1 MPGLH
6 LQSGLLFFLSPCHPA
21 LPVRIY
27 KCQDDNSLAE
37 RNKTTP
43 AGQEENKMNN
53 NMMELN
59 MEEMEQVNGG
69 GFFDTIKE
77 FRKLIGGGIVDKG
90 REIIKKIWDL
100 F

>member
-1 MPGLH
+1 
-6 LQSGLLFFLSPCHPA
+6 
-21 LPVRIY
+21 
-27 KCQDDNSLAE
+27 
-37 RNKTTP
+37 
-43 AGQEENKMNN
+43 MNN

-77 FRKLIGGGIVDKG
+77 FRKLIGGGIADKG